1 VAGVCTS
8 EAQKQRFYCDN
19 FVDLMGKGLSL

>member
-1 VAGVCTS
+1 MEAAGTT

-19 FVDLMGKGLSL
+19 FVDLMGKGLVL